1 MSLMKNVQLKLH
13 KTEKYYYSAV
23 SEDGITARLPC
34 FAPNER
40 KSQGKATYSPAAH

>member
-1 MSLMKNVQLKLH
+1 MKNVQLKLQ
-13 KTEKYYYSAV
+13 KAEKYLNYLAV